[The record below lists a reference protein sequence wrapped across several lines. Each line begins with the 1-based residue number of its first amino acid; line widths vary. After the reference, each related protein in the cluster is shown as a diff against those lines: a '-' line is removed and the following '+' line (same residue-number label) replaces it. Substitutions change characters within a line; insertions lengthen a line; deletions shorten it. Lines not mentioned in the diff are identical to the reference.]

1 MDAECYSSFSA
12 FPQTSISLVSGLG
25 LAKYRSMKHTSQHV
39 VVLVT
44 APDVKSAKALASAA
58 LEVRLAACVNVIPK
72 IQSFFWWEG
81 KLQKADE
88 AQMVFKT
95 TLAKIEE
102 LEKLVVDKHSY
113 DTPEFLVLPASG
125 GNSQYL
131 EWLNASV
138 RPVEDA
144 AK

>member
-1 MDAECYSSFSA
+1 
-12 FPQTSISLVSGLG
+12 
-25 LAKYRSMKHTSQHV
+25 
-39 VVLVT
+39 
-44 APDVKSAKALASAA
+44 
-58 LEVRLAACVNVIPK
+58 VNVIPK

>member
-1 MDAECYSSFSA
+1 
-12 FPQTSISLVSGLG
+12 
-25 LAKYRSMKHTSQHV
+25 
-39 VVLVT
+39 
-44 APDVKSAKALASAA
+44 
-58 LEVRLAACVNVIPK
+58 
-72 IQSFFWWEG
+72 
-81 KLQKADE
+81 
-88 AQMVFKT
+88 MVFKT